1 MRGYMKKKSD
11 NHQNTTR
18 QTTQKIPNIQII
30 DLEDNEKEDEEPE
43 LPGYDEM
50 DDGQNPDP
58 GVRRINWQ
66 KAMHLTLL
74 AVVVIVLGI
83 SIYRIIHWGQFI
95 SQEEIFEDGEGTY
108 SDTLDMF
115 LPVLDAEGNA
125 ILPDS
130 DGELTILLLGNSPF
144 SDDRDS
150 PDGLANMVAEKTG
163 ANVINCSVSD
173 SYMAAQW
180 SYLSPEDMPWDAYTP
195 YWLCA
200 LTCTDD
206 FDEHYRKVA
215 DILGDSAPP
224 EADAVVETLSTIDMN
239 TVDVMVLMYDATDY
253 LLGHQMYND
262 DYYAD
267 IEQFTGNMEASIEL
281 IQKYFPQVRI
291 IVMSP
296 TYAFG
301 IDDNGEYIS
310 SDIKT
315 YGQHFLSTYVI
326 KQFASCLNRSVTFV
340 DNLYG
345 TITEDNAPEYL
356 TDNIHLNVEGRK
368 LVADRLIQ
376 ALYYFSGPN

>member
-1 MRGYMKKKSD
+1 MRGYMKRNSD
-11 NHQNTTR
+11 NQQNTTR
-18 QTTQKIPNIQII
+18 QTSQRIPNIQII
-30 DLEDNEKEDEEPE
+30 DLEENEKEDEE

-58 GVRRINWQ
+58 GVRRFNWQ

-83 SIYRIIHWGQFI
+83 SIYRIINWGQFI
-95 SQEEIFEDGEGTY
+95 SQDEIFEDGEGTY
-108 SDTLDMF
+108 SDTLDIF

-130 DGELTILLLGNSPF
+130 DEDLTILLLGNSPF

-206 FDEHYRKVA
+206 FDEHYQKVA
-215 DILGDSAPP
+215 AILGDSAPP
-224 EADAVVETLSTIDMN
+224 EADSVVETLSTIDMN

-281 IQKYFPQVRI
+281 IQKYFPHVRV

-326 KQFASCLNRSVTFV
+326 KQYASCLNRSVTFV

-345 TITEDNAPEYL
+345 TITEDNASEYL
-356 TDNIHLNVEGRK
+356 TDNVHLNVEGRK

>member
-1 MRGYMKKKSD
+1 MKKKS
-11 NHQNTTR
+11 NIQKNTTER
-18 QTTQKIPNIQII
+18 KSRKIPDIQII
-30 DLEDNEKEDEEPE
+30 DLEQNVNEE
-43 LPGYDEM
+43 LPDETDM
-50 DDGQNPDP
+50 DQNPDP
-58 GVRRINWQ
+58 EGPRFSWNKV
-66 KAMHLTLL
+66 MHLTLL
-74 AVVVIVLGI
+74 AVVVIVLSI
-83 SIYRIIHWGQFI
+83 SIYRIIHWGHFI
-95 SQEEIFEDGEGTY
+95 SQDEIFEDGEGTY
-108 SDTLDMF
+108 SDTFDMF
-115 LPVLDAEGNA
+115 LPVLDADGNM
-125 ILPDS
+125 ILPNS
-130 DGELTILLLGNSPF
+130 DEELTILLLGNSPF

-150 PDGLANMVAEKTG
+150 ADGLANMVAERTG
-163 ANVINCSVSD
+163 ANVINCSVSG

-180 SYLSPEDMPWDAYTP
+180 PYLSPEDVPWDAYTP

-206 FDEHYRKVA
+206 FDGHYQKVA
-215 DILGDSAPP
+215 EILGDSAPP
-224 EADAVVETLSTIDMN
+224 EADTVVETLSTIDMN

-253 LLGHQMYND
+253 LLGHQMYSD

-281 IQKYFPQVRI
+281 IQNYFPHIRI

-301 IDDNGEYIS
+301 VDENGEYIS

-356 TDNIHLNVEGRK
+356 TDNVHLNIEGRK

-376 ALYYFSGPN
+376 ALYYFSGENQGSQAE